1 MIDASTSAGR
11 AIAAY
16 DRYPAL
22 EEIQDTA
29 RALAARHPRLCR
41 TRTVGRSRAGRPL
54 TLLSV
59 GDAADHVLVVCG
71 AHPDELVGGAAA
83 MELAHRVLA
92 DPAQRA
98 SVAWD
103 FLLCADPDGARLVH
117 GAHRARDLEGFLAHY
132 FRPASDEQPEWAPS
146 IGGQLPES
154 DILLGLIGELRPFL
168 QFSLHGIDVGG
179 TFVQSTRE
187 IPGLAGPFTRS
198 AAEFGIPVECGS
210 YDTVLYAE
218 QAPGVYLM
226 PPPAPDAPP
235 APGAA
240 RTNGT
245 SAADIRGT
253 TWYAPHRHG
262 GATVIVEAAR
272 WACDRMSDG
281 SPGRDPQRRLAACAD
296 RMRRRGDLIAALLD
310 DAPARLPGPGGRRG
324 SGAEGDGDGPLVRSV
339 RSQLGFLRR
348 LPDDW
353 DPRCGGPGP
362 VPAGRRLTEGVL
374 AGLEQWTHRVPLR
387 AAAMLRRAVAPAG
400 PPAAPLTARLD
411 MLLHDWTARYRSTFP
426 ATRLPVAR
434 QAGHQAGVVQA
445 AVALSRP
452 GSLPAAAGECA
463 ADTP

>member
-22 EEIQDTA
+22 DEIEDTA
-29 RALAARHPRLCR
+29 RTLAARHPRVCR
-41 TRTVGRSRAGRPL
+41 TRTVGASRAGRPL

-59 GDAADHVLVVCG
+59 GEAADHVLVVSG

-83 MELAHRVLA
+83 MELAHRILA
-92 DPAQRA
+92 DPAQHA
-98 SVAWD
+98 SVAWH

-117 GAHRARDLEGFLAHY
+117 GAHRARDLEGFLSHY
-132 FRPASDEQPEWAPS
+132 FRPASGEQPEWAPS
-146 IGGQLPES
+146 IGGRLPES

-210 YDTVLYAE
+210 YDTVLYPE
-218 QAPGVYLM
+218 LAPGVYLM
-226 PPPAPDAPP
+226 PPPAPPATPFPP
-235 APGAA
+235 AALTDGA
-240 RTNGT
+240 RTG
-245 SAADIRGT
+245 DIRRT

-262 GATVIVEAAR
+262 GATVIVEAPR
-272 WACDRMSDG
+272 WACDRKSDRN
-281 SPGRDPQRRLAACAD
+281 PGRDPQRRLAACAD

-310 DAPARLPGPGGRRG
+310 AAPARLPGPGGNG
-324 SGAEGDGDGPLVRSV
+324 GTADGEGDGPLVRSV
-339 RSQLGFLRR
+339 RTQLAFLRR

-362 VPAGRRLTEGVL
+362 VPPGRRLTEGLL

-400 PPAAPLTARLD
+400 PAAAPLTARLD
-411 MLLHDWTARYRSTFP
+411 MLLHDWTARYRTTFP

-434 QAGHQAGVVQA
+434 QAAHQAGVVQA

-452 GSLPAAAGECA
+452 GALPAAAGERA
-463 ADTP
+463 SDTP